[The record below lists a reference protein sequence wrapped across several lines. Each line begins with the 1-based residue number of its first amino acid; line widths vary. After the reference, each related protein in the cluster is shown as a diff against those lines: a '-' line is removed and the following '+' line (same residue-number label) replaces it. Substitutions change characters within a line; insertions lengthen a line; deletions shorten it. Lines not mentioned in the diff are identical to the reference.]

1 MHIISSD
8 SGSGSQVVV
17 VVVVVVVEV
26 EVEVEVVVVLS
37 FNTNNIEGTLPAL
50 MHCAPRTY
58 IPRISCYTK
67 LQIVVKGFSKDSVSV
82 RTTQAI
88 RLRKIVIR
96 SNGSGIRSNGLSY
109 LFKTIISRA
118 TVPNTVGKQD
128 AKCGHLQ
135 VNSAV
140 FIRLSSKLQDGRNL
154 YSKQSHVF
162 CFSILTVFGGKMT
175 SQD

>member
-37 FNTNNIEGTLPAL
+37 FNTNNIEGPLPTL
-50 MHCAPRTY
+50 MHCSPRTY

-82 RTTQAI
+82 RTAQAIRLKQIAIRANGSGYPFEEEMSSLRTTQAI

-118 TVPNTVGKQD
+118 TVPNTGGQT
-128 AKCGHLQ
+128 
-135 VNSAV
+135 
-140 FIRLSSKLQDGRNL
+140 GRQMWPL
-154 YSKQSHVF
+154 RS
-162 CFSILTVFGGKMT
+162 
-175 SQD
+175 

>member
-1 MHIISSD
+1 MKLHIISSD

-17 VVVVVVVEV
+17 VVVVVV
-26 EVEVEVVVVLS
+26 VEVEVVVVLS

-67 LQIVVKGFSKDSVSV
+67 LQIVVKGFSKDSVSA

-96 SNGSGIRSNGLSY
+96 STARVSDR
-109 LFKTIISRA
+109 TA
-118 TVPNTVGKQD
+118 
-128 AKCGHLQ
+128 
-135 VNSAV
+135 
-140 FIRLSSKLQDGRNL
+140 
-154 YSKQSHVF
+154 
-162 CFSILTVFGGKMT
+162 
-175 SQD
+175 

>member
-1 MHIISSD
+1 M
-8 SGSGSQVVV
+8 V

-26 EVEVEVVVVLS
+26 EVEVEVVVVLL

-109 LFKTIISRA
+109 LFKTISRA

-128 AKCGHLQ
+128 AKCGHLE

>member
-8 SGSGSQVVV
+8 SGNGSQVVV

-26 EVEVEVVVVLS
+26 EVEVEVVVVLL

-88 RLRKIVIR
+88 RLKKNCHPFKRLGYPIEWLKLSVQNNNQPRHCSKHGGQTGRQMWPLR
-96 SNGSGIRSNGLSY
+96 S
-109 LFKTIISRA
+109 
-118 TVPNTVGKQD
+118 
-128 AKCGHLQ
+128 
-135 VNSAV
+135 
-140 FIRLSSKLQDGRNL
+140 
-154 YSKQSHVF
+154 
-162 CFSILTVFGGKMT
+162 
-175 SQD
+175 